1 MDSDKIG
8 KIIKQIRTDN
18 NLTQQE
24 FANKYGVTYQA
35 VSKWENGKNLPDIML
50 LKEICNDFN
59 VSIDGLL
66 DGNHKIIKGKRII
79 IIIIILLAIFSLALI
94 IIFNRNKS
102 YKFKTI
108 TSNCSE
114 FKITGSVAYDK
125 SKSSIYIS
133 DVSYCGEEDKK
144 TYEEIKCTLYES
156 SNNINKEIKK
166 CSSIGKNLTLE
177 QYLKD
182 VSIIIDDYNQTCKNM
197 DDNSLFLEINATEKN
212 NKVITYKVPLLLNES
227 CKK

>member
-50 LKEICNDFN
+50 LKEICSDYN

-94 IIFNRNKS
+94 IVFNHSKS

-133 DVSYCGEEDKK
+133 DVSYCGDEEEKK
-144 TYEEIKCTLYES
+144 YDEIKCTLYES
-156 SNNINKEIKK
+156 SNNNNKEIKK
-166 CSSIGKNLTLE
+166 CSNIGYNMTLE

-197 DDNSLFLEINATEKN
+197 DDNSLYLEINASEKN
-212 NKVITYKVPLLLNES
+212 NKVVTYKVPLLLNES

>member
-1 MDSDKIG
+1 MDFEKVG
-8 KIIKQIRTDN
+8 ALIKKIRTDN

-24 FANKYGVTYQA
+24 FAQKYGVTYQA

-50 LKEICNDFN
+50 LKEICNDYN

-66 DGNHKIIKGKRII
+66 EGNSKTAKNKSILL
-79 IIIIILLAIFSLALI
+79 IIILLGLFSIALI
-94 IIFNRNKS
+94 LIFNHNKS

-133 DVSYCGEEDKK
+133 DVSYCGKEDKK
-144 TYEEIKCTLYES
+144 VYEDIKCTLYES
-156 SNNINKEIKK
+156 TDDHNKEIKK
-166 CSSIGKNLTLE
+166 CQKDGSNITLDE
-177 QYLKD
+177 YLKD

-197 DDNSLFLEINATEKN
+197 SDNTLYLEIIATEKN
-212 NKVITYKVPLLLNES
+212 NKIVTYKVPLLLNDS